1 MEFTKEQFEEIGP
14 WYFHDLCFDSSDQE
28 VMRKIFNLLPS
39 HLQGLAVSWDCDDSV
54 FRDDVYVYLLKNQ
67 FDMTPEEYRESEIGK
82 DFFENGTY
90 QEVDFDKLTPKKV
103 MFDIETEGLD
113 GNPNIMMMYDGE
125 KAEQITLNGR
135 EVQSKLEELLEN
147 TKDGYAKGELGIILA
162 PAGLGKYDPS
172 RGRYQEKIDAAIKAN
187 KKDKDA

>member
-39 HLQGLAVSWDCDDSV
+39 HLQGLAVSWDCNDSV
-54 FRDDVYVYLLKNQ
+54 FRDDVFVYLLKNQ

-90 QEVDFDKLTPKKV
+90 QEVDFDKLTPKQIS
-103 MFDIETEGLD
+103 FDIETGGLD
-113 GNPNIMMMYDGE
+113 GSNVFMMYDGE
-125 KAEQITLNGR
+125 KAEQITATG
-135 EVQSKLEELLEN
+135 SDKLKELLEKVN
-147 TKDGYAKGELGIILA
+147 EGYEKGELGVILA
-162 PAGLGKYDPS
+162 PAGIGKTRKFDPNK
-172 RGRYQEKIDAAIKAN
+172 GRYQEKIDAAIKAN
-187 KKDKDA
+187 KNNKDA

>member
-54 FRDDVYVYLLKNQ
+54 FRDDVFVYLLKNQ

-90 QEVDFDKLTPKKV
+90 QEVDFDKLTPKKIS
-103 MFDIETEGLD
+103 FDIETEGDITVVDEDGVVTTIPKYEGKNVLDKLLAQYPLD
-113 GNPNIMMMYDGE
+113 GYD
-125 KAEQITLNGR
+125 
-135 EVQSKLEELLEN
+135 
-147 TKDGYAKGELGIILA
+147 KGELGIIMA
-162 PAGLGKYDPS
+162 PAGMGKTRKFNPS
-172 RGRYQEKIDAAIKAN
+172 KGRYQEKIDAAIKAN